1 MLKKLKSDLELL
13 ILNKTNYNLKVVDSR
28 IKDSDLSISLFK
40 LAKETCI
47 DIEHLYQEI
56 ATVLKT
62 NKLVMQTSLLS
73 GFLNI
78 VINKELFYKEVII
91 EILSKED
98 KYSEKKPLNKTV
110 VIDYSAPNIA
120 KSFSVGHLRSTV
132 IGNSLKQIYQN
143 EGYKV
148 IGINYLGDWG
158 TQFGNLIA
166 GYNLYG
172 KEYDLKNHEIDAIKD
187 IYVRF
192 HKEAEE
198 KPELLNLGR
207 NEFLKLEQ
215 GDPTNLALWKHFRD
229 ISITEFEKTYQRLN
243 IKFDTY
249 AGESDYNNK
258 IDDVITD
265 LKKKNL
271 LAVDNNCQVVYL
283 DNNLPPALITKQDG
297 SSLYISRD
305 LAALKDRD
313 QKYHFAKALY
323 VVGGEQKL
331 HFEQLKQV
339 ATKLGY
345 NNNFEHVSFGLVL
358 QDGKKMSTRKG
369 TGKKLEEVID
379 DAYLKEKNEIGIKNP
394 HLKDIDKVADQIAT
408 SALIFFNLK
417 NDRTLNIDFNL
428 DEMLRFEGQ
437 TGPYLQYSI
446 VRIKSIL
453 KKAPKASKNIDY
465 KLLASENYNELLMM
479 LARFPE
485 ITSEACLNNAPN
497 IISKYLINLA
507 QLFNKFYGAEKIIS
521 DNKLV
526 LNTNISLIKAI
537 MFVLIKGLKLL
548 GLAVLEEM

>member
-1 MLKKLKSDLELL
+1 M
-13 ILNKTNYNLKVVDSR
+13 
-28 IKDSDLSISLFK
+28 
-40 LAKETCI
+40 
-47 DIEHLYQEI
+47 
-56 ATVLKT
+56 
-62 NKLVMQTSLLS
+62 
-73 GFLNI
+73 
-78 VINKELFYKEVII
+78 
-91 EILSKED
+91 
-98 KYSEKKPLNKTV
+98 
-110 VIDYSAPNIA
+110 
-120 KSFSVGHLRSTV
+120 GHFRSTV

-379 DAYLKEKNEIGIKNP
+379 DAYLKEKNEISIKNP

-465 KLLASENYNELLMM
+465 KLLTSENYNELLMM

>member
-98 KYSEKKPLNKTV
+98 KFSEKKPLNKTV

>member
-62 NKLVMQTSLLS
+62 NKFVMQTSILS

-98 KYSEKKPLNKTV
+98 KFSEKKPLNKTV